1 MQIFIFNK
9 VLIRRYKINKKVTTS
24 KEAHVYKIKMNKK
37 YTVKVLKKS

>member
-9 VLIRRYKINKKVTTS
+9 VLIRYKINKKVTTS
-24 KEAHVYKIKMNKK
+24 KKAHVYKIKMNKK